1 MAEYGKIVI
10 LHLVQVEGLVVGVV
24 LDDCVAALPVFS
36 NRKRKTLPHLA
47 TPPLSLDFIQ
57 QAETKNMK
65 NPNLFNIQMVELG
78 PEFEWF

>member
-57 QAETKNMK
+57 QADTKISEHVQYSNGGTRSR
-65 NPNLFNIQMVELG
+65 V
-78 PEFEWF
+78 